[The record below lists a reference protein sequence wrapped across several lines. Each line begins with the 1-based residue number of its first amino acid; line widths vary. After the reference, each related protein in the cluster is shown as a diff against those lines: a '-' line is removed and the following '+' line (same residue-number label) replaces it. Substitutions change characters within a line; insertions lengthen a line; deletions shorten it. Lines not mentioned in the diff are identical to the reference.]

1 MISLNIIIPLLFLIS
16 CFVLRILYS
25 YKLDNKCINL
35 IYNFI
40 MNSERDAAGTDK
52 FKIKLSFGRKRAEL
66 IKKYKIRTD
75 SKFLYMYT
83 LR

>member
-1 MISLNIIIPLLFLIS
+1 
-16 CFVLRILYS
+16 
-25 YKLDNKCINL
+25 
-35 IYNFI
+35 